1 MKIIP
6 AMEPAKNDDQKTLHK
21 NKIFRF
27 EFSEDIIELIKRFSL
42 VHQYDER
49 KVYKERWNNWFQE
62 HKEIMERE
70 MHRMIDLGYEGDV
83 HDKMFKAGRYYFRKK
98 NIKKDKEEKKEKEE
112 KEDKEDKKE
121 KEDNEDKEGRDA
133 NTSNANTMDLK
144 KKNDEKTPQ
153 KKRNYISMLQ
163 TTLDA
168 MDKHLKEQLE
178 TNDNFSPASGF
189 NNFCANFTTIIRT
202 EVNRMVTENEMKT
215 TEISDKIK
223 KTYKNR
229 YYMITRN

>member
-6 AMEPAKNDDQKTLHK
+6 AMEPAKNDDQKILHK

-27 EFSEDIIELIKRFSL
+27 EFSEDIMELIKRFSL
-42 VHQYDER
+42 IHQYDER

-98 NIKKDKEEKKEKEE
+98 NIKKDKE
-112 KEDKEDKKE
+112 DK
-121 KEDNEDKEGRDA
+121 EDKEGRD
-133 NTSNANTMDLK
+133 ANTMDLK

-168 MDKHLKEQLE
+168 MDKHLQEQLE

-189 NNFCANFTTIIRT
+189 DNFCANFTTIIRT

-215 TEISDKIK
+215 TEISNKIK

>member
-1 MKIIP
+1 
-6 AMEPAKNDDQKTLHK
+6 
-21 NKIFRF
+21 
-27 EFSEDIIELIKRFSL
+27 
-42 VHQYDER
+42 
-49 KVYKERWNNWFQE
+49 
-62 HKEIMERE
+62 
-70 MHRMIDLGYEGDV
+70 
-83 HDKMFKAGRYYFRKK
+83 
-98 NIKKDKEEKKEKEE
+98 
-112 KEDKEDKKE
+112 
-121 KEDNEDKEGRDA
+121 
-133 NTSNANTMDLK
+133 MDLK
-144 KKNDEKTPQ
+144 NKNDEKTPQ

-168 MDKHLKEQLE
+168 MDEHLKKQLE

-215 TEISDKIK
+215 TDISDKIK

>member
-1 MKIIP
+1 M
-6 AMEPAKNDDQKTLHK
+6 T
-21 NKIFRF
+21 
-27 EFSEDIIELIKRFSL
+27 
-42 VHQYDER
+42 
-49 KVYKERWNNWFQE
+49 
-62 HKEIMERE
+62 
-70 MHRMIDLGYEGDV
+70 DLGYEGDV

-98 NIKKDKEEKKEKEE
+98 NINKD
-112 KEDKEDKKE
+112 KEDKEDK
-121 KEDNEDKEGRDA
+121 EGRD
-133 NTSNANTMDLK
+133 ANTMDLK

-168 MDKHLKEQLE
+168 MDKHLQEQLE

-189 NNFCANFTTIIRT
+189 DNFCANFTTIIRT

-215 TEISDKIK
+215 NEIYNKIK

>member
-1 MKIIP
+1 MET
-6 AMEPAKNDDQKTLHK
+6 AMEPTKNDDQKISHK

-27 EFSEDIIELIKRFSL
+27 EFSEDIMELIKRFSL

-70 MHRMIDLGYEGDV
+70 MRRMTDLGYEGDV

-98 NIKKDKEEKKEKEE
+98 NIKKDKE
-112 KEDKEDKKE
+112 DK
-121 KEDNEDKEGRDA
+121 EDKEGRD
-133 NTSNANTMDLK
+133 ANTMDLK

>member
-6 AMEPAKNDDQKTLHK
+6 AMEPAKNDDQKILHK

-27 EFSEDIIELIKRFSL
+27 EFSEDIMELIKRFSL

-98 NIKKDKEEKKEKEE
+98 NIKKDKE
-112 KEDKEDKKE
+112 DK
-121 KEDNEDKEGRDA
+121 EDKEGRD
-133 NTSNANTMDLK
+133 ANTMDLK

-189 NNFCANFTTIIRT
+189 NNFCANFITIIRT

-215 TEISDKIK
+215 TEISNKIK

>member
-6 AMEPAKNDDQKTLHK
+6 AMEPAKNDDQKILHK

-27 EFSEDIIELIKRFSL
+27 EFSEDIMELIKRFSL
-42 VHQYDER
+42 IHQYDER

-98 NIKKDKEEKKEKEE
+98 NIKKDKE
-112 KEDKEDKKE
+112 DK
-121 KEDNEDKEGRDA
+121 EDKEGRD
-133 NTSNANTMDLK
+133 ANTMDLK

-189 NNFCANFTTIIRT
+189 NNFCANFITIIRT

-215 TEISDKIK
+215 TEISNKIK

>member
-1 MKIIP
+1 MET
-6 AMEPAKNDDQKTLHK
+6 AMEPTKNDDQKISHK

-27 EFSEDIIELIKRFSL
+27 EFSEDIMELIKRFSL

-70 MHRMIDLGYEGDV
+70 MRRMTDLGYEGDV

-98 NIKKDKEEKKEKEE
+98 NIKKDKE
-112 KEDKEDKKE
+112 DK
-121 KEDNEDKEGRDA
+121 EDKEGRD
-133 NTSNANTMDLK
+133 ANTMDLK

-168 MDKHLKEQLE
+168 MDKHLQEQLE

-189 NNFCANFTTIIRT
+189 DNFCANFTTIIRT

-215 TEISDKIK
+215 TEISNKIK

>member
-27 EFSEDIIELIKRFSL
+27 EFSEDIMELIKRFSL

-98 NIKKDKEEKKEKEE
+98 NIKKDKED
-112 KEDKEDKKE
+112 KEDKED
-121 KEDNEDKEGRDA
+121 NEGRDA
-133 NTSNANTMDLK
+133 NTSNPNTMDLK

>member
-1 MKIIP
+1 MKIIPAMEP

-27 EFSEDIIELIKRFSL
+27 EFSEDIMELIKRFSL

-98 NIKKDKEEKKEKEE
+98 NIKKDKE
-112 KEDKEDKKE
+112 D

-133 NTSNANTMDLK
+133 NTSNPNTMDLK

>member
-27 EFSEDIIELIKRFSL
+27 EFSEDIMELIKRFSL

-98 NIKKDKEEKKEKEE
+98 NIKKDKEEK
-112 KEDKEDKKE
+112 EDKED
-121 KEDNEDKEGRDA
+121 NEGRDA
-133 NTSNANTMDLK
+133 NTSNPNTMDLK